1 MKKLAK
7 LQAFV
12 RFLYDQNIKNER
24 DKDSE
29 DVQRSF
35 KAHVRSDFNESTQL
49 RLEEAR
55 EAYQSI
61 QTNLDDV
68 SFDELLEDAKYL
80 ELVREHNIKP
90 LILLAVTSK
99 GRFFIN
105 GGVISRLS
113 TYMQINNHVLP
124 LIVSLLSLLVSMIVL
139 FTSIC

>member
-1 MKKLAK
+1 MKKLSK
-7 LQAFV
+7 IQAFV

-35 KAHVRSDFNESTQL
+35 NAHIRSEFNEGTQQ
-49 RLEEAR
+49 RYEEAR

-68 SFDELLEDAKYL
+68 AFDELLEDAKYL
-80 ELVREHNIKP
+80 ELVREHKIKP
-90 LILLAVTSK
+90 LVLLTVTSK

-105 GGVISRLS
+105 GGVVSRLS
-113 TYMQINNHVLP
+113 TYMEINNHVLP
-124 LIVSLLSLLVSMIVL
+124 LIVSLLSLLFSMIVL
-139 FTSIC
+139 FVSIG